1 MKVNRHYLI
10 LVLISFAIAII
21 FIASAKIFT
30 IDTTGATI
38 LTGIVLAITFVVLA
52 YEIILENE
60 ESKNLA
66 YERLRT
72 DFMHA
77 SLAVMSHPEIND
89 FLYHQKKDDGKD
101 PNYSRN
107 RKMTISY
114 LDAIFGLFERAWKD
128 QKNKK
133 MEKEWKCWKA
143 WLVDLSYSEGFD
155 NVHTENVNHENIYD
169 EGFIKELNE
178 IKRKRGPI

>member
-107 RKMTISY
+107 CKTSNF
-114 LDAIFGLFERAWKD
+114 IFGRNLRSIRKGVEGPKK
-128 QKNKK
+128 QKN
-133 MEKEWKCWKA
+133 
-143 WLVDLSYSEGFD
+143 G
-155 NVHTENVNHENIYD
+155 
-169 EGFIKELNE
+169 
-178 IKRKRGPI
+178 KRKNVGKLGWLTCPTQRGLIMYTRRM